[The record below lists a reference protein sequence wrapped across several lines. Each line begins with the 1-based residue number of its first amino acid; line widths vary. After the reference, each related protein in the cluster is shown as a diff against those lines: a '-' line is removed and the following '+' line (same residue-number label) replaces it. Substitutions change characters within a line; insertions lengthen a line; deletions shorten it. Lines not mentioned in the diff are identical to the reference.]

1 MDRTNYMMTVEDV
14 AVELGVSHGHAYK
27 LIRQLNQELLEA
39 GYITIAGK
47 IPRTY
52 WQTKF
57 FGYNQQT
64 KLV

>member
-1 MDRTNYMMTVEDV
+1 MDITNYMMTVEDV

-27 LIRQLNQELLEA
+27 LIRQLNQELSEA

>member
-14 AVELGVSHGHAYK
+14 AVELGVSNGHAYK
-27 LIRQLNQELLEA
+27 LIRRLNQELSEA

-52 WQTKF
+52 WQMQ
-57 FGYNQQT
+57 NI
-64 KLV
+64 